1 MYVVKIAVV
10 LAVALF
16 FIWLFINLKPAVD
29 LRTAERISSQLA
41 DSLGSSELTFAKG
54 VFLSS
59 KLDAAEDIASEADK
73 KNKNYELPYVRYCA
87 FAYRLKIEDIDKKK
101 EWEFGYIPDTALL
114 ISRRSIEMPVSIL
127 EEDVIGHVCT
137 DDAQCPSRQ
146 KCIKSAC
153 MKPAFYENVRPAKMV
168 LEVYDTWLTRA
179 GCLAE
184 QAYET
189 KTIREMAV
197 PCIRPLN
204 IDKDFAQQ
212 YQCGL
217 PIRKSGGIIP
227 SSHVCIFYKPTISTV
242 TEEQKDI
249 NCRYLPG
256 VPIIESY
263 VTYTQEKDTHI
274 IRAYPLKQG
283 FDSSLI
289 TMPNKEACTKLKGDL
304 KDNIASESDNVGA
317 VILCAE

>member
-54 VFLSS
+54 IFLSA
-59 KLDAAEDIASEADK
+59 KLDAAESDALAADPK
-73 KNKNYELPYVRYCA
+73 SKNYELPSVRYCS
-87 FAYRLKIEDIDKKK
+87 FAYRLKVEDIDKKK
-101 EWEFGYIPDTALL
+101 EWEFGYIPNTPLL
-114 ISRRSIEMPVSIL
+114 INRRSIEMPIAML
-127 EEDVIGHVCT
+127 EETTID
-137 DDAQCPSRQ
+137 
-146 KCIKSAC
+146 
-153 MKPAFYENVRPAKMV
+153 KPAFYENVRPAKMT
-168 LEVYDTWLTRA
+168 LDVYDTWLTRA

-189 KTIREMAV
+189 KTIREMSV

-204 IDKDFAQQ
+204 TDSDFAQQ

-217 PIRKSGGIIP
+217 PVRKSGGIIP
-227 SSHVCIFYKPTISTV
+227 NDYACVFYKPTISSV

-256 VPIIESY
+256 IPIIESY
-263 VTYTQEKDTHI
+263 VTYTTEKDSHVL
-274 IRAYPLKQG
+274 RAYPLKQG
-283 FDSSLI
+283 FDTSLI
-289 TMPNKEACTKLKGDL
+289 TMENKDACEKLKDEL
-304 KDNIASESDNVGA
+304 KVSIASESDSVGA
-317 VILCAE
+317 VRLCVE